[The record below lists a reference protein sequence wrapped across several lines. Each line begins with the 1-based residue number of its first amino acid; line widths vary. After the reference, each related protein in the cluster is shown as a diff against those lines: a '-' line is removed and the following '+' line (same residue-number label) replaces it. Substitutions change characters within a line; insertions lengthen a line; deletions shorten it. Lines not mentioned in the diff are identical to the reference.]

1 MEEEKVIVKLKKQPL
16 KSEREEIRLKKRHN
30 FLLVLACVF
39 LFISGIVVGIC
50 IFSLNNKSEDIAAYN
65 KFEEIKE
72 YMNRVWLYKND
83 YEDLSSVL
91 DDKAYKGMLS
101 FDDDA
106 YTTYMSSTEL
116 ETYSSSINMNYVGI
130 GVQYNSYNFTIT
142 RVYKDSSAYNS
153 GIEVGDVICK
163 VDGKE
168 VNGKSTTELREMVTG
183 KEGTTVDITLSRKG
197 EEFTVTVVRSGM
209 DNTVYA
215 SAYDN
220 YVVLEIMSFGNN
232 TGNECIKYLDDY
244 RDYENIIIDLRNNG
258 GGYEKSV
265 QEVAGIFLGKDK
277 IVMHK
282 VYVNNDVDTDY
293 TISNAYYDNFKNIVI
308 LTNGGTASAAE
319 VLTLALKEQHDNV
332 TIVGTTTYGKGVMQ
346 TSYLLKDGS
355 AVKVTM
361 AYWTSPNNVS
371 INGVGI
377 EPDEEIKLA
386 DLFYEVAYGYPMEDV
401 SYTYDE
407 VSEYIKITQLS
418 LDYLGYKV
426 DRKDGY
432 FDDSTLRALNTY
444 KADNNLE
451 VDGILDSSTYSI
463 LYSSVVYAYRY
474 DESKDLQ
481 MIRAK
486 EIINEQG

>member
-215 SAYDN
+215 SA
-220 YVVLEIMSFGNN
+220 
-232 TGNECIKYLDDY
+232 
-244 RDYENIIIDLRNNG
+244 
-258 GGYEKSV
+258 
-265 QEVAGIFLGKDK
+265 
-277 IVMHK
+277 
-282 VYVNNDVDTDY
+282 
-293 TISNAYYDNFKNIVI
+293 
-308 LTNGGTASAAE
+308 
-319 VLTLALKEQHDNV
+319 
-332 TIVGTTTYGKGVMQ
+332 
-346 TSYLLKDGS
+346 
-355 AVKVTM
+355 
-361 AYWTSPNNVS
+361 
-371 INGVGI
+371 
-377 EPDEEIKLA
+377 
-386 DLFYEVAYGYPMEDV
+386 
-401 SYTYDE
+401 
-407 VSEYIKITQLS
+407 
-418 LDYLGYKV
+418 
-426 DRKDGY
+426 GY
-432 FDDSTLRALNTY
+432 FTEGNKLSPW
-444 KADNNLE
+444 
-451 VDGILDSSTYSI
+451 
-463 LYSSVVYAYRY
+463 
-474 DESKDLQ
+474 Q
-481 MIRAK
+481 H
-486 EIINEQG
+486 